1 MGFKIQKVPDEFA
14 LNKSELLP
22 LKEDFAASGASKF
35 SHQKNTQVRS
45 RKKMSKI
52 LRKKIGSVNILGK
65 MMRWAPHCHLPNIM
79 IKLMRQTEMQKNMA
93 ENKIQ

>member
-45 RKKMSKI
+45 RKEMSKI
-52 LRKKIGSVNILGK
+52 LRKKNRKCKYFGK
-65 MMRWAPHCHLPNIM
+65 NDAMGVCL
-79 IKLMRQTEMQKNMA
+79 T
-93 ENKIQ
+93 